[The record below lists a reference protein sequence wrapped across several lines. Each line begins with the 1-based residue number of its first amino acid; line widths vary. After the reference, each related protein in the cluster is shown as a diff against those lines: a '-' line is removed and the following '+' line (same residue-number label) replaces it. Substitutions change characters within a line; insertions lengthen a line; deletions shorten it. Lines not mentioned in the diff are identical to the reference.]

1 MKTMSTHSI
10 INSSPIN
17 CSDGEFF
24 LSQPL
29 TIMLTAC
36 THPHTETNT
45 PPVLRE
51 CQIEQSIGF
60 YSSLPFVK
68 NVVAVDNSDYN
79 IMQFN
84 KIEKVI
90 ALHVSP
96 VVDCGADT
104 KKFYASKTAGE
115 IQLIRTALESI
126 PNNDF
131 VVKITGRLLI
141 SELAEIITYLDF
153 TKFNVAQYYPK
164 EHWLSTWFFGTP
176 CKMLKDLF
184 RDEFDMR
191 GTLENMLFERL
202 PSEII
207 KPIKGEWKVVGKP
220 DSACVYHTPNYCF
233 DGVTELEKKEGY
245 SIIEKLFPSLIQKG
259 NKLSLT

>member
-1 MKTMSTHSI
+1 MQTNAIHNI
-10 INSSPIN
+10 INSSQIN
-17 CSDGEFF
+17 YSDGEFF
-24 LSQPL
+24 LSQPF
-29 TIMLTAC
+29 TILLTAC
-36 THPHTETNT
+36 THPRTETNT

-68 NVVAVDNSDYN
+68 NVVVVDNSDYD

-84 KIEKVI
+84 KFDKVI

-104 KKFYASKTAGE
+104 KKFYVNKTAGE

-131 VVKITGRLLI
+131 IVKITGRLLI
-141 SELAEIITYLDF
+141 PELEGIITHLGF

-164 EHWLSTWFFGTP
+164 EHWLSTWFFGAP

-184 RDEFDMR
+184 RDEFDMH
-191 GTLENMLFERL
+191 GTLEHMLFERL
-202 PSEII
+202 PSKII
-207 KPIKGEWKVVGKP
+207 KPIKGEWEVVGKP
-220 DSACVYHTPNYCF
+220 DSACVYHTPNYRF
-233 DGVTELEKKEGY
+233 DGVTELEKKDGY

-259 NKLSLT
+259 NKL